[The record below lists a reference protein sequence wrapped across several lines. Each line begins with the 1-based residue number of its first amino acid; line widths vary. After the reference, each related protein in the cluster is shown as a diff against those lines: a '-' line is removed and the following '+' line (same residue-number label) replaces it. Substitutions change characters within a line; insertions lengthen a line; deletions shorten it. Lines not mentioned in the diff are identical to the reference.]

1 MTSHLVLPH
10 HREELYSAMSDRELK
25 NNGLNTQSFVFSHKK
40 YSRGRQFGLVEWYR
54 DVIRDPGSLY
64 LSGPLSSANG
74 FHLQIPLG
82 YKMAT
87 GSVMIMI
94 MTSLQIRKLR
104 KMKGLL
110 LEPSR
115 KSHPTSCLPLIGRG
129 LVARPHLAER
139 SLGYVVL
146 LPNTLLHQIMSGFV
160 TKEKVESGCWA
171 QQVKSLPHY
180 RSTQQFC

>member
-1 MTSHLVLPH
+1 M
-10 HREELYSAMSDRELK
+10 
-25 NNGLNTQSFVFSHKK
+25 FSHIKK
-40 YSRGRQFGLVEWYR
+40 YSRGRQSGLVEWYR

-82 YKMAT
+82 CKMAA
-87 GSVMIMI
+87 GSAMI

-110 LEPSR
+110 LEPSQ
-115 KSHPTSCLPLIGRG
+115 KSPPTSCLPLIGRS

-146 LPNTLLHQIMSGFV
+146 LPNTSLHQIMSGFV